1 MDQKEEFESIIKNAD
16 QSREKSL
23 ILLICAGKSLA
34 GLQGE
39 FERQEF
45 SDEQTDQINQ
55 LLDCV
60 DNLANLWL
68 SKLADGK
75 IKLEELVELI
85 EESDLLNVFGNLFYR
100 NLTQKFNKIEQILHK
115 LFTSLPIA
123 KDNQIPFYLYLMVI
137 TQRFKEENGME
148 KFELSRRLNGYLSR
162 NLAFCLDNA
171 KVQNCVQ
178 VLAES
183 LYDVLQNKLSEELRA
198 PIFSLLATIAYHYES
213 LNWFIKPGD
222 ERRSFLLVSR
232 LACIE
237 SRMCLETKLNDVN
250 LLTNSLIIVE
260 YSMKALI
267 DDNAD
272 GTDEKA
278 ARSSGGD
285 KNGDERSTQTVM
297 EYLENDDVIQLIDA
311 IKLLVQSIVIYL
323 GESQSSLFGYQAGAS
338 SGAAS
343 RAGKI
348 IELDTPNYDQ
358 FQVCLRV
365 LCLYLTLEN
374 EFLSK
379 EFEQVINIIS
389 GYILN
394 ELPKQSTRNSSLIN
408 LCLTAV
414 ISIVD
419 HDLNKYKQQLVK
431 LNLIREIESQLLKC
445 DNVSESSMFKSFLD
459 GLK

>member
-1 MDQKEEFESIIKNAD
+1 MDQREEFESIIKNAD

-34 GLQGE
+34 GLQSE

-45 SDEQTDQINQ
+45 SEEQTDQINQ

-60 DNLANLWL
+60 DNLTNLWL
-68 SKLADGK
+68 SKLNDGQVK
-75 IKLEELVELI
+75 VDELVELV

-100 NLTQKFNKIEQILHK
+100 NLTKKFEKIEQILHR

-137 TQRFKEENGME
+137 TQRFKEEQGME

-162 NLAFCLDNA
+162 NLEFCLDNA
-171 KVQNCVQ
+171 KVQNCVK

-198 PIFSLLATIAYHYES
+198 PIFSLLATIAYHHES

-237 SRMCLETKLNDVN
+237 SRMCLETKLNDLN

-260 YSMKALI
+260 YSIKALI
-267 DDNAD
+267 EDNAD
-272 GTDEKA
+272 GADEKT
-278 ARSSGGD
+278 GGSRKAED
-285 KNGDERSTQTVM
+285 DRTTKTVM
-297 EYLENDDVIQLIDA
+297 EYLENEDVIQLIDA
-311 IKLLVQSIVIYL
+311 IKLLMQSIVIYL
-323 GESQSSLFGYQAGAS
+323 RENQSSLFGQQAGAS
-338 SGAAS
+338 SAS
-343 RAGKI
+343 QTGKT

-365 LCLYLTLEN
+365 LCLYLTFEN
-374 EFLSK
+374 EFLNK

-394 ELPKQSTRNSSLIN
+394 ELPKQTTRNSNLIN
-408 LCLTAV
+408 LCLTAL

-419 HDLNKYKQQLVK
+419 YDLNKYKQQLVK
-431 LNLIREIESQLLKC
+431 LNLIHEIESHLLKC
-445 DNVSESSMFKSFLD
+445 DPSESGMFKSFLD